1 MVAVSTNAHVRS
13 QSNAYS
19 KQSLWLIA
27 VCFVLSGATGLIYE
41 VLWARMLG
49 LVFGATTFAV
59 SAVLAAFMGGL
70 ALGSALSG
78 KLAARIERPLRAYG
92 LIEIGVAVYA
102 IGVPFLFRLVDY
114 LYAFIW
120 EQAHPGF
127 YAFNLWRFVLSCL
140 VLLLPTTL
148 MGATLPVLSAALL
161 RSPGY
166 KATSVTRLYTCNLVG
181 AIFGTIGAGFFLL
194 PTLGL
199 RLTIFTAAAI
209 NFIIGVAAIII
220 DRRDERTPDQHEGD
234 EAATSL
240 EEESKRIEAGIEE
253 ATESESEGKIRFW
266 LLCAAVSGFV
276 TISTQVAWTRVLTMI
291 IGSSTY
297 AFSVVVALFLLGLAL
312 GASIVAKKK
321 MTANLRRSIMNVEL
335 ATACALLLSIWVT
348 NAAPGLLITLGLK
361 FQLSSWLSLLS
372 LQILVAALL
381 ILVPAILMGMVM
393 PLVLVWASKPGRAQ
407 VRLVGR
413 SYAINTLG
421 AIAGAFSTGFIL
433 IPKMSTRFT
442 ILFAATLSI
451 TLASFAYKPA
461 RGDID
466 VRRSLGLGAT
476 IILIMLLFAVAPRFR
491 LDDLSKGA
499 YDLFVRMQS
508 SPQFTEA
515 ATEERRYSPEA
526 NRLLYYREGPTA
538 TVTVRTDWGVR
549 SMAINGRTN
558 ASDSIDMP
566 TQVILGQLPVL
577 IAPHVENGLIV
588 GYGSGVSVGAMLQSE
603 IKQVEC
609 VELEPT
615 AIEAGSFFDHVN
627 NHPLNDARVRL
638 IIDDARTYLRVN
650 PTLYDMIVSEPSH
663 PWVPGVANLFT
674 QEFFELGRGRLK
686 DDGLFVQWLQTYQL
700 STESLRS
707 VLATFQSVFPHVMVL
722 RVQGVAQGK
731 DLILVGSREPLSL
744 ERARERMQ
752 DERVAKELARINIR
766 SAEDLESWFV
776 CDETVLAPAV
786 QGAVINTDDNMRVE
800 NRAPREAFLPMTA
813 ANAEWIES
821 LAAKSGKAR

>member
-1 MVAVSTNAHVRS
+1 MVAVSSEARVRS
-13 QSNAYS
+13 QFSAYS

-70 ALGSALSG
+70 ALGSAWSG
-78 KLAARIERPLRAYG
+78 RLAARIKRPLRAYG
-92 LIEIGVAVYA
+92 VIEIGVAIYA
-102 IGVPFLFRLVDY
+102 LAVPFLFRLVDY

-120 EQAHPGF
+120 EQSHPGF
-127 YAFNLWRFVLSCL
+127 YAFNLWRFLLSCL
-140 VLLLPTTL
+140 VLLVPTTL

-161 RSPGY
+161 RAPGY
-166 KATSVTRLYTCNLVG
+166 KATAVTRLYTCNLIG

-209 NFIIGVAAIII
+209 NLLIGIAAIII
-220 DRRDERTPDQHEGD
+220 DRRDEPVSAQQEEE
-234 EAATSL
+234 EAAASL
-240 EEESKRIEAGIEE
+240 EEADEVVGSEAEE
-253 ATESESEGKIRFW
+253 AKESEREGKTKFW

-276 TISTQVAWTRVLTMI
+276 TISTQVAWTRVLTMV

-297 AFSVVVALFLLGLAL
+297 AFSVVVALFLLGLAM
-312 GASIVAKKK
+312 GAYIVAKKK
-321 MTANLRRSIMNVEL
+321 MTTSLRRSIMNVEL
-335 ATACALLLSIWVT
+335 ATAAALLLSIWVT
-348 NAAPGLLITLGLK
+348 NAMPALLIELGIKL
-361 FQLSSWLSLLS
+361 QLNSWLGLLS
-372 LQILVAALL
+372 LQILIAALL
-381 ILVPAILMGMVM
+381 ILIPAILMGMVM
-393 PLVLVWASKPGRAQ
+393 PLVLVWASKPGQSQ

-433 IPKMSTRFT
+433 IPKFSTRFT
-442 ILFAATLSI
+442 ILFAATLCI
-451 TLASFAYKPA
+451 VLAGFAYKPA
-461 RGDID
+461 RGDVD
-466 VRRSLGLGAT
+466 VRRSLGVGAT
-476 IILIMLLFAVAPRFR
+476 IALIFLLFAVAPRFR

-515 ATEERRYSPEA
+515 ASEEHKYSPET

-538 TVTVRTDWGVR
+538 TVTVRYDWGVT

-577 IAPHVENGLIV
+577 LAPHVENGLIV
-588 GYGSGVSVGAMLQSE
+588 GYGSGVSVGSMLRSD
-603 IKQVEC
+603 IKVVEC

-615 AIEAGSFFDHVN
+615 AIEAGGFFDHVN
-627 NHPLNDARVRL
+627 NHPLEDPRVHL

-674 QEFFELGRGRLK
+674 QEFFELGRNRLK
-686 DDGLFVQWLQTYQL
+686 EDGVFVQWLQTYQL

-707 VLATFQSVFPHVMVL
+707 VLATFQSVFPHVMVFH
-722 RVQGVAQGK
+722 VQGK
-731 DLILVGSREPLSL
+731 DLILVGSRQPLNL

-752 DERVAKELARINIR
+752 DERVAKELARINIK

-776 CDETVLAPAV
+776 CDETQLAPAV
-786 QGAVINTDDNMRVE
+786 AGAVINTDDNMRVE
-800 NRAPREAFLPMTA
+800 NRAPREAFLPMTR
-813 ANAEWIES
+813 ANAEWVEA
-821 LAAKSGKAR
+821 LAAKSGKSR